1 MAKNQLA
8 TKTHISDISTSKL
21 KSLLEQDATH
31 INQLLEVGENDS
43 AISLIYKR
51 LTQSCID
58 AIPLVE
64 DQIRNSKGARGIY
77 QYEKIVT
84 TTRELLADLQAMS
97 ARGQIGTQV
106 VNNCILPF
114 LQSLALQLMTELKRI
129 EDDARSRMS
138 DNDFIAFREQIE
150 RARTSIGN
158 FVNQEFRNLRT
169 NVEQMLQR

>member
-1 MAKNQLA
+1 MANNQLA
-8 TKTHISDISTSKL
+8 KLNPSDITTTKL
-21 KSLLEQDATH
+21 KSLLEQDALK
-31 INQLLEVGENDS
+31 INELLEVGENDS

-77 QYEKIVT
+77 QYEKIVA

-97 ARGQIGTQV
+97 ARSQIGTQV
-106 VNNCILPF
+106 VNSCIQPF
-114 LQSLALQLMTELKRI
+114 LQSLALQLMTEFKHI

-138 DNDFIAFREQIE
+138 DDEFIAFKEQMV
-150 RARTSIGN
+150 RTRTSIGN
-158 FVNQEFRNLRT
+158 FVSQEFKTLRT

>member
-1 MAKNQLA
+1 M
-8 TKTHISDISTSKL
+8 
-21 KSLLEQDATH
+21 
-31 INQLLEVGENDS
+31 
-43 AISLIYKR
+43 
-51 LTQSCID
+51 
-58 AIPLVE
+58 
-64 DQIRNSKGARGIY
+64 
-77 QYEKIVT
+77 
-84 TTRELLADLQAMS
+84 LADLQAMS

-138 DNDFIAFREQIE
+138 DDDFIAFREQIE
-150 RARTSIGN
+150 RARTSIGD